1 MDFSEVIGQE
11 AVKERLIQ
19 MVKEDRLPHALL
31 FCGPHGAGKMALA
44 MAFACYLLAGDE
56 TKGESSPSVS
66 NRDLLHHESMDESD
80 GGYHT
85 AGYHHGC

>member
-44 MAFACYLLAGDE
+44 MAFCLLFA
-56 TKGESSPSVS
+56 
-66 NRDLLHHESMDESD
+66 RW
-80 GGYHT
+80 
-85 AGYHHGC
+85 